1 MSTKYGETMSTFQ
14 FLLFLIS
21 AVVFYLFFK
30 QLFSS
35 SYPKRGVDFE
45 AKNDNEQ
52 IGGVTE
58 MKKTFSRP
66 AIQLP
71 RVQQL
76 NMMADESIEKEDYVE
91 ADKAL
96 SSALILEPDNQEILL
111 KHGFVLMNLNRLD
124 EAKEI
129 YLKVIELNPSEDIA
143 HVLLANILHRL
154 GDDEKAI
161 HHHMIAIDLNKKSA
175 PHNFNFANTL
185 YDMGR
190 KDEALE
196 YYKRAFQLDNSLE
209 NAQKMIKKLSFK

>member
-1 MSTKYGETMSTFQ
+1 MAIKYGEPMSTFQ

-45 AKNDNEQ
+45 AKNENEQ

-58 MKKTFSRP
+58 INKTFSTP
-66 AIQLP
+66 TPKLS

-76 NMMADESIEKEDYVE
+76 NSMADVAIDKDDYID

-96 SSALILEPDNQEILL
+96 SSALILEPTNQEILL
-111 KHGFVLMNLNRLD
+111 KQGFVLIQLEQFI

-129 YLKVIELNPSEDIA
+129 YKQVIDLDSSEDMA
-143 HVLLANILHRL
+143 HGSLANVLHKL
-154 GDDEKAI
+154 KEDDNAI
-161 HHHMIAIDLNKKSA
+161 EHHKLAIDLDNNYA
-175 PHNFNFANTL
+175 PHSYNYANTL
-185 YDMGR
+185 YDMDQ
-190 KDEALE
+190 KEEALLF
-196 YYKRAFQLDNSLE
+196 YKRAFKLDSSLVE
-209 NAQKMIKKLSFK
+209 AEKMIRVLS

>member
-1 MSTKYGETMSTFQ
+1 MPTKYGDPMSTFQ

-45 AKNDNEQ
+45 AKNENEQ

-58 MKKTFSRP
+58 MRKTFSTP
-66 AIQLP
+66 AVQLS

-76 NMMADESIEKEDYVE
+76 NTIADEAIEKEDYAE

-111 KHGFVLMNLNRLD
+111 KYGFILMNLERLP
-124 EAKEI
+124 EAKET
-129 YLKVIELNPSEDIA
+129 YLHVIELNPSEDIA
-143 HVLLANILHRL
+143 HVLLANILHKL
-154 GDDEKAI
+154 DENEKSI
-161 HHHMIAIDLNKKSA
+161 HHHMIAIDLNRESA
-175 PHNFNFANTL
+175 PHCYNFANTL

-196 YYKRAFQLDNSLE
+196 FYKRAFELDNSLE
-209 NAQKMIKKLSFK
+209 EAQKMIKELTT

>member
-1 MSTKYGETMSTFQ
+1 MPIKYGDPMSTFQ
-14 FLLFLIS
+14 FLLFLIL

-45 AKNDNEQ
+45 AKNENEQ

-58 MKKTFSRP
+58 MNKTFSTP
-66 AIQLP
+66 AVQLS

-76 NMMADESIEKEDYVE
+76 MTMADESIEKEDYAE

-111 KHGFVLMNLNRLD
+111 KYGFVLMNLGRLS
-124 EAKEI
+124 EAKET
-129 YLKVIELNPSEDIA
+129 YLEVIELNPSEDIA
-143 HVLLANILHRL
+143 HVLLANILHKL
-154 GDDEKAI
+154 DKNEEAI
-161 HHHMIAIDLNKKSA
+161 HHHTIAVDLNRKSA
-175 PHNFNFANTL
+175 PHCYNFANTL

-190 KDEALE
+190 KGEALTF
-196 YYKRAFQLDNSLE
+196 YKRAFELDNSLE
-209 NAQKMIKKLSFK
+209 EARKMIKELS

>member
-1 MSTKYGETMSTFQ
+1 MPTKYGDPMSTFQ

-45 AKNDNEQ
+45 AKNENEQ

-58 MKKTFSRP
+58 MKKTFSTP
-66 AIQLP
+66 AVQLS

-76 NMMADESIEKEDYVE
+76 NAMADESIEKEDYTE

-96 SSALILEPDNQEILL
+96 SSALILEPDNQELLL
-111 KHGFVLMNLNRLD
+111 KYGFVLMNLERLP
-124 EAKEI
+124 EAKET
-129 YLKVIELNPSEDIA
+129 YLQLIELNPSEDVA
-143 HVLLANILHRL
+143 HVLLANILHKL
-154 GDDEKAI
+154 DENEEAV
-161 HHHMIAIDLNKKSA
+161 HHHTIAVDLNRKSA
-175 PHNFNFANTL
+175 PHCYNFANTL

-190 KDEALE
+190 KDEALNF
-196 YYKRAFQLDNSLE
+196 YKRAFELDNSLE
-209 NAQKMIKKLSFK
+209 EAQKMIKELSI

>member
-1 MSTKYGETMSTFQ
+1 MLTKYGDPMSTFQ

-45 AKNDNEQ
+45 AKNENEQ

-58 MKKTFSRP
+58 MKKTFSTP
-66 AIQLP
+66 AVQLS

-76 NMMADESIEKEDYVE
+76 NTMADESIEKEDYAE

-111 KHGFVLMNLNRLD
+111 KYGFILMNLERLS
-124 EAKEI
+124 EAKEM
-129 YLKVIELNPSEDIA
+129 YLHVIELNPSEDIA
-143 HVLLANILHRL
+143 HVLLANILHKMN
-154 GDDEKAI
+154 ENEAAV
-161 HHHMIAIDLNKKSA
+161 HHHKIAIDLNKKSA
-175 PHNFNFANTL
+175 PHAYNFANTL

-190 KDEALE
+190 KEEALN
-196 YYKRAFQLDNSLE
+196 YYKRAFELDSSLE
-209 NAQKMIKKLSFK
+209 EAQKMIKELST

>member
-1 MSTKYGETMSTFQ
+1 MPTKYGDPMSTFQ

-30 QLFSS
+30 QLFSN

-45 AKNDNEQ
+45 AKNENEQ

-58 MKKTFSRP
+58 MNKTFSTP
-66 AIQLP
+66 AVQLS

-76 NMMADESIEKEDYVE
+76 NAMADESIEKEDYAE

-111 KHGFVLMNLNRLD
+111 KYGFVLMNLGRLS
-124 EAKEI
+124 EAQKM
-129 YLKVIELNPSEDIA
+129 YLRVIELNPSDDIA
-143 HVLLANILHRL
+143 HVLLANILHKMN
-154 GDDEKAI
+154 ESEEAV
-161 HHHMIAIDLNKKSA
+161 HHHKIAIDLNKKSA
-175 PHNFNFANTL
+175 PHAYNFANTL

-190 KDEALE
+190 KEEALT
-196 YYKRAFQLDNSLE
+196 YYKRALELDSSLE
-209 NAQKMIKKLSFK
+209 EAQKMIKELS

>member
-1 MSTKYGETMSTFQ
+1 MHTKYGDPMSTFQ

-35 SYPKRGVDFE
+35 SYPKRGIDFE
-45 AKNDNEQ
+45 AKNENEQ

-58 MKKTFSRP
+58 MQKTFSTP
-66 AIQLP
+66 AVQLS

-76 NMMADESIEKEDYVE
+76 NAMADESLEKEDYAE

-111 KHGFVLMNLNRLD
+111 KYGFVLMNLERLS

-129 YLKVIELNPSEDIA
+129 YNKVIELNPSEDVA
-143 HVLLANILHRL
+143 HVLLANILHKL
-154 GDDEKAI
+154 GNDEEAI
-161 HHHMIAIDLNKKSA
+161 KHHLIAIDLNKKSA
-175 PHNFNFANTL
+175 PHCYNFANTL
-185 YDMGR
+185 YDIGR
-190 KDEALE
+190 KDEALKF
-196 YYKRAFQLDNSLE
+196 YKRAFELDNSLE
-209 NAQKMIKKLSFK
+209 EAQKMIKELST

>member
-1 MSTKYGETMSTFQ
+1 VPIKYGDPMSTFQ
-14 FLLFLIS
+14 FLLFLIL

-45 AKNDNEQ
+45 AKNENEQ

-58 MKKTFSRP
+58 MNKTFSTP
-66 AIQLP
+66 AVQLS

-76 NMMADESIEKEDYVE
+76 MTMADESIEKEDYAE

-111 KHGFVLMNLNRLD
+111 KYGFVLMNLGRLS
-124 EAKEI
+124 EAKET
-129 YLKVIELNPSEDIA
+129 YLEVIELNPSEDIA
-143 HVLLANILHRL
+143 HVLLANILHKL
-154 GDDEKAI
+154 DKNEEAI
-161 HHHMIAIDLNKKSA
+161 HHHTIAVDLNRKSA
-175 PHNFNFANTL
+175 PHCYNFANTL

-190 KDEALE
+190 KGEALTF
-196 YYKRAFQLDNSLE
+196 YKRAFELDNSLE
-209 NAQKMIKKLSFK
+209 EARKMIKELS

>member
-1 MSTKYGETMSTFQ
+1 MPTKYGDPMSTFQ

-30 QLFSS
+30 QLFSN

-45 AKNDNEQ
+45 AKNENEQ

-58 MKKTFSRP
+58 MNKTFSTP
-66 AIQLP
+66 AVQLS

-76 NMMADESIEKEDYVE
+76 NAMADESIEKEDYAE

-111 KHGFVLMNLNRLD
+111 KYGFVLMNLGRLS
-124 EAKEI
+124 EAKKM
-129 YLKVIELNPSEDIA
+129 YLQVIELNPSDDIA
-143 HVLLANILHRL
+143 HVLLANILHKMN
-154 GDDEKAI
+154 ESEEAV
-161 HHHMIAIDLNKKSA
+161 HHHKIAIDLNKKSA
-175 PHNFNFANTL
+175 PHAYNFANTL

-190 KDEALE
+190 KEEALT
-196 YYKRAFQLDNSLE
+196 YYKRALELDSSLE
-209 NAQKMIKKLSFK
+209 EAQKMIKELS

>member
-1 MSTKYGETMSTFQ
+1 MPTKYGDPMSTFQ

-45 AKNDNEQ
+45 AKNENEQ

-58 MKKTFSRP
+58 MKKTFSTP
-66 AIQLP
+66 AVQLS

-76 NMMADESIEKEDYVE
+76 NAMADESIEKEDYTE

-96 SSALILEPDNQEILL
+96 SSALILEPENQELLL
-111 KHGFVLMNLNRLD
+111 KYGFVLMNLERLP
-124 EAKEI
+124 EAKET
-129 YLKVIELNPSEDIA
+129 YLQLIELNPSEDVA
-143 HVLLANILHRL
+143 HVLLANILHKM
-154 GDDEKAI
+154 DENEEAV
-161 HHHMIAIDLNKKSA
+161 HHHTIAIDLNRKSA
-175 PHNFNFANTL
+175 PHCYNFANTL

-190 KDEALE
+190 KDEALNF
-196 YYKRAFQLDNSLE
+196 YKRAFELDNSLE
-209 NAQKMIKKLSFK
+209 EAQKMIKELS

>member
-1 MSTKYGETMSTFQ
+1 MSTKYGDPMSTFQ

-45 AKNDNEQ
+45 AKNENEQ

-58 MKKTFSRP
+58 MKKTFSTP
-66 AIQLP
+66 AVQLS

-76 NMMADESIEKEDYVE
+76 NAMADESIEKEDYTE

-96 SSALILEPDNQEILL
+96 SSALILEPDNQELLL
-111 KHGFVLMNLNRLD
+111 KYGFVLMNLERLS
-124 EAKEI
+124 EAKET
-129 YLKVIELNPSEDIA
+129 YLQLIELNPSEDVA
-143 HVLLANILHRL
+143 HVLLANILHKL
-154 GDDEKAI
+154 DENEEAV
-161 HHHMIAIDLNKKSA
+161 HHHTIAIDLNRKSA
-175 PHNFNFANTL
+175 PHCYNFANTL

-190 KDEALE
+190 KDEALDF
-196 YYKRAFQLDNSLE
+196 YKRAFELDNSLE
-209 NAQKMIKKLSFK
+209 EAQKMIKELS

>member
-1 MSTKYGETMSTFQ
+1 MPTKYGDPMSTFQ

-30 QLFSS
+30 QLFSN

-45 AKNDNEQ
+45 AKNENEQ

-58 MKKTFSRP
+58 MNKTFSTP
-66 AIQLP
+66 AVQLS

-76 NMMADESIEKEDYVE
+76 NAMADESIEKEDYAE

-111 KHGFVLMNLNRLD
+111 KYGFVLMNLGHLS
-124 EAKEI
+124 EAKKM
-129 YLKVIELNPSEDIA
+129 YLRVIELNPSDDIA
-143 HVLLANILHRL
+143 HVLLANILHKMN
-154 GDDEKAI
+154 ESEEAV
-161 HHHMIAIDLNKKSA
+161 HHHKIAIDLNKKSA
-175 PHNFNFANTL
+175 PHAYNFANTL

-190 KDEALE
+190 KEEALT
-196 YYKRAFQLDNSLE
+196 YYKRALELDSSLE
-209 NAQKMIKKLSFK
+209 EAQKMIKELS